1 MGGLASLL
9 MRVPREPW
17 EAFAGI
23 HLATRAERAVFR
35 RFARDPLASW
45 SEAEIASAARLET
58 SEVAWALERFREA
71 GIVELVEGRYRWR
84 PELRYVFERR
94 DPGAELVDPVCG
106 MPVAAD
112 APLRAEDLLGRT
124 ERFCSERC
132 MAAFLLWPL
141 AFMRAPEDVAA
152 REGTPD
158 P

>member
-1 MGGLASLL
+1 MGGLAALL
-9 MRVPREPW
+9 VRVPREPW

-35 RFARDPLASW
+35 RFAR
-45 SEAEIASAARLET
+45 
-58 SEVAWALERFREA
+58 
-71 GIVELVEGRYRWR
+71 
-84 PELRYVFERR
+84 
-94 DPGAELVDPVCG
+94 
-106 MPVAAD
+106 
-112 APLRAEDLLGRT
+112 AEDLLGRT

-141 AFMRAPEDVAA
+141 PFMRAPEDVAA